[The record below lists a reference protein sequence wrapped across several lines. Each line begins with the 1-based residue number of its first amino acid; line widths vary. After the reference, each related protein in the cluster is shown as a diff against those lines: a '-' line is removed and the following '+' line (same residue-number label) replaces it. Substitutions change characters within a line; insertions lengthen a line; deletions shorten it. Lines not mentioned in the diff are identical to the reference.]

1 MFASGAA
8 SVAVRGHG
16 RDPRETGVEMN
27 RTVAALAALVAIG
40 LMLPGCSVKKMA
52 IKTMAD
58 ALSQG
63 GTTYTSDEDPELVK
77 DALPFGL
84 KTLEGL
90 SAELPNHRP
99 LLRSLASGFT
109 SYAAAF
115 LVPEIRPL
123 EEVDLDRAREL
134 RVRARRM
141 FLRARDYALR
151 SLEVAHPRFRE
162 GLQADPRRTV
172 EQATRAEVVDLYW
185 AAAAWGSAISIGKDQ
200 MELVAD
206 VPVVE
211 ALIRRAYALD
221 PAYDS
226 GAIDEFL
233 IAFESR
239 GDAMGGSLVRARE
252 HFDRAMRLAHGRKVG
267 PLVSLAENVSVQQQN
282 RKEFDE
288 LLDRALAFDPDSAPE
303 LRLVNRLAQRHARQ
317 LKALTPVLFLEER
330 P

>member
-1 MFASGAA
+1 M
-8 SVAVRGHG
+8 H
-16 RDPRETGVEMN
+16 
-27 RTVAALAALVAIG
+27 RTIAALAALVAIG
-40 LMLPGCSVKKMA
+40 FSLPACSVKRMA
-52 IKTMAD
+52 VKTMAD

-63 GTTYTSDEDPELVK
+63 GSTYTADDDPELVK

-90 SAELPNHRP
+90 STELPRHRP

-109 SYAAAF
+109 SYAAGF
-115 LVPEIRPL
+115 LVPDIRPL
-123 EEVDLDRAREL
+123 EDVDLDRAREL

-151 SLEVAHPRFRE
+151 SLEVAHPRF
-162 GLQADPRRTV
+162 
-172 EQATRAEVVDLYW
+172 TRAALPAEPGAAAAPAPRGDVVDLYW

-200 MELVAD
+200 MDLVAD

-221 PAYDS
+221 PTFDA

-239 GDAMGGSLVRARE
+239 GEAMGGSLARARQ
-252 HFDRAMRLAHGRKVG
+252 HFDRAMELSRGRKIG

-282 RKEFDE
+282 RTEFDE

-317 LKALTPVLFLEER
+317 LKTLAPTLVLEER

>member
-1 MFASGAA
+1 MHRTLAA
-8 SVAVRGHG
+8 I
-16 RDPRETGVEMN
+16 
-27 RTVAALAALVAIG
+27 AALLVM
-40 LMLPGCSVKKMA
+40 LFSLPGCSVKRMA
-52 IKTMAD
+52 VKTMAD
-58 ALSQG
+58 ALAQG
-63 GTTYTSDEDPELVK
+63 GSTYTSDEDPELVK

-90 SAELPNHRP
+90 SAELPKHRP

-123 EEVDLDRAREL
+123 EETDLDRAREL

-162 GLQADPRRTV
+162 GLQADPRRTA
-172 EQATRAEVVDLYW
+172 EQATRGDVVDLYW

-200 MELVAD
+200 MDLVAD

-211 ALIRRAYALD
+211 ALIRRAYALE
-221 PAYDS
+221 PAFDA

-239 GDAMGGSLVRARE
+239 GEAMGGSLARARQ
-252 HFDRAMRLAHGRKVG
+252 HFDRAMQLSNGRKIA

-303 LRLVNRLAQRHARQ
+303 LRMVNRLAQRHARQ
-317 LKALTPVLFLEER
+317 LKALAPSLFLEEC